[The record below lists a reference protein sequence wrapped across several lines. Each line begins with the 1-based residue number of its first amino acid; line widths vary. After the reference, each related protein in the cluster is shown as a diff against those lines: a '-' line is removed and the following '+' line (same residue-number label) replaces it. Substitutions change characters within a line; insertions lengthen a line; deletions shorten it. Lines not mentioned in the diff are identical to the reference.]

1 MVRMAY
7 DITEENRR
15 RLELMKA
22 FGTIEGKEVTLQHLV
37 NVAIERL
44 FQSVYKMYSSDDQ
57 RSSIL
62 MDAMESLVV
71 VDSGDD
77 V

>member
-37 NVAIERL
+37 NMAIEKL
-44 FQSVYKMYSSDDQ
+44 FDSVYSEYQDAEGSDLL
-57 RSSIL
+57 REAFERLSEK
-62 MDAMESLVV
+62 A
-71 VDSGDD
+71 
-77 V
+77 

>member
-22 FGTIEGKEVTLQHLV
+22 FGTIEGKEVTLQQLV
-37 NVAIERL
+37 NAAIERL
-44 FQSVYKMYSSDDQ
+44 FYSVYGEYRDSEGND
-57 RSSIL
+57 L
-62 MDAMESLVV
+62 LLDAFERLSRKT
-71 VDSGDD
+71 
-77 V
+77 

>member
-37 NVAIERL
+37 NMAIERL
-44 FQSVYKMYSSDDQ
+44 FG
-57 RSSIL
+57 SICEGYVSRNDL
-62 MDAMESLVV
+62 LKDAIDEL
-71 VDSGDD
+71 
-77 V
+77 